1 MGGILVSSNVSA
13 ATKFNITVKPVLSVE
28 MTTNPV
34 SFEADSTL
42 HTGYVNLNVVSN
54 NETGFTAT
62 MTTNGESTSLNHA
75 TDSNYSIPSITSE
88 STSTDFPL
96 NHWGYSVDNG
106 ANFAPIPALGST
118 PATVLATTKANDF
131 GRTNIFFGVKVDDTN
146 ISGIYQNT
154 ILVTVVPNFVPE
166 PPVECNPSATTIAAA
181 VCMQDMNQDIVSSM
195 TLEEQYQLIDN
206 RDEKTYFIAK
216 LQDGKVWMTQNLD
229 LNLDANTKLTP
240 ENTDLNSEEVIA
252 NGGWTPIHSTIDAT
266 SNMTTTGTSATITG
280 WTNDNNTPYS
290 VDPGDVYFDG
300 TYFTSS
306 DCNYLTTNC
315 NHFAYETAALTYFT
329 NGRHGHIGNYYNWSA
344 AVASNDTSSFTTANT
359 DYPDS
364 ICPKGWRLPHDY
376 GGTSGNDFATLV
388 NAYGGTIY
396 SDITILDSD
405 QTLLNSPLF
414 FIRAGGVLNNSLT
427 NDAPAYIGR
436 YWSSTV
442 YSSYNAYNLYFVS
455 SYADTSTKL
464 DRKNGV
470 SVRCVAR

>member
-1 MGGILVSSNVSA
+1 MVKGKVLGGAVMALAMAMVFGGEARA

-34 SFEADSTL
+34 SFEADSNL

-131 GRTNIFFGVKVDDTN
+131 GRTNIFFGIKVDDTN

-154 ILVTVVPNFVPE
+154 ILVTVVPNFVPD
-166 PPVECNPSATTIAAA
+166 PPIRCNPSATTIADA

-195 TLEEQYQLIDN
+195 TLEEQYQLVDI

-216 LQDGKVWMTQNLD
+216 LADGKVWMTQNLD

-240 ENTDLNSEEVIA
+240 ENTDLNSEEAIA
-252 NGGWTPIHSTIDAT
+252 NGGWTPTRSTIDVT
-266 SNMTTTGTSATITG
+266 SNMTTTGASATITG
-280 WTNDNNTPYS
+280 WEDDDNTPYS
-290 VDPGDVYFDG
+290 VDPGNVYFDG
-300 TYFTSS
+300 TFSS
-306 DCNYLTTNC
+306 STCNYLTTNC
-315 NHFAYETAALTYFT
+315 THFENTKQTL
-329 NGRHGHIGNYYNWSA
+329 NNEHGHIGNYYNWSA
-344 AVASNDTSSFTTANT
+344 VVASNNTASFTTQYA

-364 ICPKGWRLPHDY
+364 ICPKGWRLPHGY
-376 GGTSGNDFATLV
+376 SSSSGNDFESLNT
-388 NAYGGTIY
+388 AYGG
-396 SDITILDSD
+396 ITNSD
-405 QTLLNSPLF
+405 QTLLSTPLF
-414 FIRAGGVLNNSLT
+414 FVRAGYVWSSALLNAANYG
-427 NDAPAYIGR
+427 N

-442 YSSYNAYNLYFVS
+442 DSSGSARSLYFRS
-455 SYADTSTKL
+455 SNVGPSGYNYRFGGFSA
-464 DRKNGV
+464 
-470 SVRCVAR
+470 RCVAR